1 MVAMVVCLIITLL
14 VIFISLVFKVVFDTI
29 SCYLLFPRRI
39 IKIMEK
45 QGVRGPKPR
54 GITGNILDMVK
65 LTSQSTSKDMDT
77 INHDIVG
84 RLLPHYV
91 NWSKSYGIYMHIKFY
106 EHFKWEFQ
114 F

>member
-1 MVAMVVCLIITLL
+1 MAVMVVCLLTLL
-14 VIFISLVFKVVFDTI
+14 VLFISLVFKVVFDTI

-39 IKIMEK
+39 RKIMEK

-54 GITGNILDMVK
+54 GITGNILDMFN

-77 INHDIVG
+77 IHPDIVG

-91 NWSKSYGIYMHIKFY
+91 NWSKSYGI
-106 EHFKWEFQ
+106 
-114 F
+114 